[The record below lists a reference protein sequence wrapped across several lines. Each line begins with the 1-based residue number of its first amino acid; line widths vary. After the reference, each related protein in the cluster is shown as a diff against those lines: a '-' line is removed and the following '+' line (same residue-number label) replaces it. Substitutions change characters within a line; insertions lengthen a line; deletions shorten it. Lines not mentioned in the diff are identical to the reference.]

1 MRIRAPRWI
10 LLGAAIVVA
19 AFIALA
25 AWAFSSP
32 PGSSPDDD
40 YHMASIWCAA
50 GDEPG
55 LCTTTSNPNE
65 RVLSSELLS
74 AASCFAFD
82 PDHAASCPRDK
93 THTAVTTRGNWNG
106 GAYPPLYYAT
116 MHVFAGE
123 DLSASIVAIRLA
135 NAALYLGVVTALF
148 FLLPRRGRIALLWGA
163 LLTSVPLAIF
173 LVPSINPSSWAV
185 ISATGLWVA
194 AWGFLEQ
201 RGVRKA
207 LLGILTVLLL
217 VVGAGARSDS
227 AAYGVLALIAA
238 SVLAFRRDRR
248 YQWSLALPVG
258 LIAVAVA
265 FFLTSGQSAV
275 VGGDTVTKNASYTFT
290 ELLFINLKALPQLLS
305 GVLGTWGLGWL
316 DTYMP
321 GTVWVTMMLVFA
333 GVVFWGLQRGHARKW
348 IALAGVG
355 FGTLAV
361 PLYIL
366 LHDGV
371 VVGNGVQPR
380 YVLPLIIMFA
390 GIAVYGFSRGGL
402 GMNRLQLCIV
412 GGGLV
417 VAQSVALHVNIRRYV
432 TGLDVPGV
440 NLDRNIEWWWNAPI
454 SPMGIWALGTVA
466 FAVVIVGLLAVVWPR
481 RMDTESTPSTAALPP
496 VAR

>member
-1 MRIRAPRWI
+1 MRIRAPRRI
-10 LLGAAIVVA
+10 LLSVAIVVA

-55 LCTTTSNPNE
+55 LCATTSTPNE

-82 PDHAASCPRDK
+82 PDRAASCPRDE

-106 GAYPPLYYAT
+106 EAYPPLYYAT
-116 MHVFAGE
+116 MHVFAGK
-123 DLSASIVAIRLA
+123 DLSVSIAAIRLA
-135 NAALYLGVVTALF
+135 NVALYLGVITALF
-148 FLLPRRGRIALLWGA
+148 FLLPRRGRPALLWGA

-173 LVPSINPSSWAV
+173 LIPSINPSSWAV
-185 ISATGLWVA
+185 ISATGLWAA
-194 AWGFLEQ
+194 AWGFFEQ
-201 RGVRKA
+201 RGVRKV
-207 LLGILTVLLL
+207 LLGVLTVLLL
-217 VVGAGARSDS
+217 VLGAGSRSDS

-238 SVLAFRRDRR
+238 SVLAFRKDRR
-248 YQWSLALPVG
+248 YLWSLALPVG
-258 LIAVAVA
+258 LIAVAGA

-275 VGGDTVTKNASYTFT
+275 VGAETVTKNASYTFT

-321 GTVWVTMMLVFA
+321 GIVWVTMMLVFA
-333 GVVFWGLQRGHARKW
+333 GVVFWGLRLGHARKW

-355 FGTLAV
+355 VGTLVV

-402 GMNRLQLCIV
+402 GLNRLQLCIV

-417 VAQSVALHVNIRRYV
+417 VAQSIALHVNIRRYV
-432 TGLDVPGV
+432 TGLDVTGI
-440 NLDRNIEWWWNAPI
+440 NLDRNIEWWWNSPI

-481 RMDTESTPSTAALPP
+481 REETEPTPSTAALQH
-496 VAR
+496 VGQ